1 MDVFNIIVG
10 VFSIIG
16 SIASLVS
23 VFYLHSISMHQRSSG
38 DNSSNQMQIN
48 RGKNNTNT
56 ITTGN

>member
-1 MDVFNIIVG
+1 MDTFNIIVG

-23 VFYLHSISMHQRSSG
+23 VFYLHSISMQQRSSG
-38 DNSSNQMQIN
+38 DNNSNQMQVN
-48 RGKNNTNT
+48 KGKNNTNT